1 LSEVSEWPSA
11 HRKLAKKAQ
20 PNSLIAILTTFA
32 RIDERDLQKCATMP
46 LTLLACSVLGHHSDK
61 SSRANSSLTTGKP
74 IGLLTAFEVLSNLL
88 IGQLFRTEYVKP
100 AVLVSAWGWSIFFN
114 SLDALD
120 PEDVATSSMRVV
132 CGVPARRGLRRS
144 RVIDGPTDTEISETK
159 ILTSPRVGICP
170 GIGAAIRG
178 TTLVEVHADAFQVT
192 QIFSWVSCKSFVKAE
207 KNFKTGLRKMQ
218 EICLPLDKL
227 SPCQCD
233 ANRSNPFPWCIEYE
247 GPGDLM
253 FAVKPSQSG
262 SSMLYW
268 KNMRQAWPT
277 SQLLERV
284 GEVVCRSSNMPEPSS
299 YTSVFHAFD
308 VSANPAA
315 RWLQLSSLRTIWS
328 EEMHISIRC
337 RGTCPKCA
345 TLMSIQDTSQR
356 TMLLS

>member
-1 LSEVSEWPSA
+1 
-11 HRKLAKKAQ
+11 
-20 PNSLIAILTTFA
+20 
-32 RIDERDLQKCATMP
+32 MP

-120 PEDVATSSMRVV
+120 PED
-132 CGVPARRGLRRS
+132 
-144 RVIDGPTDTEISETK
+144 
-159 ILTSPRVGICP
+159 PRVGICP